1 MQHSLKLQLCVQNVC
16 LPCDG
21 LVQEDISNHLVQNYP
36 VQNDVILPQQSGK
49 LDVVMCLL
57 QELNRTKQKVVLVS
71 YFTQV

>member
-1 MQHSLKLQLCVQNVC
+1 MQNIY
-16 LPCDG
+16 LPCNG

-36 VQNDVILPQQSGK
+36 IQNDVILPQQSGK

-57 QELNRTKQKVVLVS
+57 QELNRTKQKVALVS